1 MVKSPPGISPKPP
14 IGRSPW
20 DVIRRSSS
28 TGSRSKSACHDRFIS
43 GSGASK
49 AAPHLLSV
57 QNAVLAQTVTQVQ
70 REFMEK
76 LADAIFEGEHK
87 QPVLNFKQ
95 VRWMP

>member
-1 MVKSPPGISPKPP
+1 
-14 IGRSPW
+14 
-20 DVIRRSSS
+20 
-28 TGSRSKSACHDRFIS
+28 
-43 GSGASK
+43 
-49 AAPHLLSV
+49 V
-57 QNAVLAQTVTQVQ
+57 QNAVPAQTVTQVQ